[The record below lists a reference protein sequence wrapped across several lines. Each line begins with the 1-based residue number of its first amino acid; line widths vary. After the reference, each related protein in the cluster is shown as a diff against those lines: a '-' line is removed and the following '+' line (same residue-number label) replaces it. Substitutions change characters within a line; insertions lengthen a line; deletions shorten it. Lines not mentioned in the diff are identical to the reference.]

1 MAWTSTSIIRPAV
14 FLVLLTPAAWLARQ
28 MFAGNAGPNPVE
40 FLEHGTGDWAL
51 RILLLTLAVSPI
63 RKLTKWQRILAYRRM
78 LGLFAFFYGLVHF
91 AIYLWLDQGLDGAQ
105 ILADL
110 YKRPYITA
118 GFTALFLMLPLAVTS
133 TQRMIRLLGA
143 KRWQL
148 LHRLVYVSA
157 GAGVIHYWWLVKS
170 DVRLPL
176 LYAAILVVL
185 MAFRWRLV
193 AGLFAVALPII
204 SQETPKD
211 LDLFL
216 LIGQSNMAGRGM
228 VEAQDKVP
236 IPDVYALQ
244 KDDRWAPAIDPLH
257 WDKPAVAGVGIG
269 RSFARTVGGRIGLIP
284 AAFGGTSLDEWK
296 PGSPLFTE
304 AVRRAKV
311 AMKAGRLR
319 GILWHQGE
327 ADSGKRELAESY
339 AERWKVMMSAIKA
352 ELEAPDVTVVVGELA
367 HFLDPAKQPFAS
379 EINRQLRLLP
389 AQVALAEGLHDKG
402 DQLHFDAAS
411 QREFGKRYAQ
421 AFLTTKK
428 PVLQ

>member
-1 MAWTSTSIIRPAV
+1 
-14 FLVLLTPAAWLARQ
+14 
-28 MFAGNAGPNPVE
+28 MFAGHSGPNPVE
-40 FLEHGTGDWAL
+40 YLEHGTGYWAL

-63 RKLTKWQRILAYRRM
+63 RKLTNWQRILLYRRM
-78 LGLFAFFYGLVHF
+78 LGLFAFFYGLAHF

-118 GFTALFLMLPLAVTS
+118 GFTALLLMLPLAITS
-133 TQRMIRLLGA
+133 TQRMIRLLGG

-148 LHRLVYVSA
+148 LHRLIYVSA
-157 GAGVIHYWWLVKS
+157 VAAVIHYWWLVKS
-170 DVRLPL
+170 DIRLPL

-193 AGLFAVALPII
+193 ASLFAAVLPLI
-204 SQETPKD
+204 SQEPPSN

-216 LIGQSNMAGRGM
+216 LIGQSNMAGRGI

-236 IPDVYALQ
+236 ILNVYALQ
-244 KDDRWAPAIDPLH
+244 KDDTWSLAIDPLH
-257 WDKPAVAGVGIG
+257 WDKPVAGVGLG

-304 AVRRAKV
+304 AVRRTKI
-311 AMKAGRLR
+311 AMKSGRLR

-339 AERWKVMMSAIKA
+339 AERWKVMMMAMKA
-352 ELEAPDVTVVVGELA
+352 ELGAPDVPVVVGELA
-367 HFLDPAKQPFAS
+367 HFLDPAKQPFAA
-379 EINRQLRLLP
+379 EINQQLRLLP
-389 AQVALAEGLHDKG
+389 AQVASAEGLHDKG

-411 QREFGKRYAQ
+411 QREFGQRYAQ
-421 AFLTTKK
+421 AYLRAAKHNT
-428 PVLQ
+428 P